1 MWQRFSALVRMEVSM
16 RAISEIKIEIEK
28 VIAGKDYIID
38 QVFAAILAGG
48 HILLEDVP
56 GVGKTTLAIG
66 FSRAMSLDYR
76 RMQFTPDV
84 LPSDVTGYSMYNKKI
99 NDFEYKS
106 GVAMTNLL
114 LADEINRT
122 SPKTQ
127 AALLEVMEESS
138 VTVDG
143 ETHNLPDPFIV
154 IATQNPIGY
163 VGTQKLPESQ
173 LDRFMIKLSMGY
185 PDIENEIQVYMGKSY
200 ASLSQVNSVI
210 GIDDLIRMRAE
221 TEAVIM
227 DKSIYRYIAQ
237 IVEKSR
243 QNEYVQLGISPRGGI
258 ALVKMA
264 KATAYMRDRNYVV
277 PEDVIDCMDAVML
290 HRLVINSRAKAAGI
304 TVEQVLNELK
314 KSVPMPRGKE

>member
-1 MWQRFSALVRMEVSM
+1 MENII
-16 RAISEIKIEIEK
+16 RIKDELQK
-28 VIAGKDYIID
+28 VIVGKEHIID
-38 QVFAAILAGG
+38 QILAAMLAGG

-56 GVGKTTLAIG
+56 GVGKTTLALG
-66 FSRAMSLDYR
+66 FSRTMSLDYR

-84 LPSDVTGYSMYNKKI
+84 LPSDVTGYSLFNKKI

-127 AALLEVMEESS
+127 AALLEVMEEHK

-143 ETHNLPDPFIV
+143 VTRELPTPFIV
-154 IATQNPIGY
+154 MATQNPAGY

-185 PDIENEIQVYMGKSY
+185 PDIENEIEIYMGKNY
-200 ASLSQVNSVI
+200 TALEKVNPVI
-210 GIDDLIRMRAE
+210 SGGELIRMRE
-221 TEAVIM
+221 DVDKIHM
-227 DKSIYRYIAQ
+227 DVSIYRYIGEFVQ
-237 IVEKSR
+237 QSR
-243 QNEYVQLGISPRGGI
+243 IHRYVQLGISPRGGI

-264 KATAYMRDRNYVV
+264 KATAYMNDRNYVI
-277 PEDVIDCMDAVML
+277 PEDVTYCMESATM
-290 HRLVINSRAKAAGI
+290 HRLVLNSKAKADGVS
-304 TVEQVLNELK
+304 VEQVMEEIR
-314 KSVPMPRGKE
+314 KSVSMPKGMEK

>member
-56 GVGKTTLAIG
+56 GVGKTTLAVG

-264 KATAYMRDRNYVV
+264 KATAYIRDRNYVV

-304 TVEQVLNELK
+304 TVEQVLDELK